1 MRALVVFVLLLKLK
15 YLSRLFYRFEPEWVG
30 EPASDPWRGIR
41 LLAFLN
47 HTSLYEP
54 LFAGVVPNHFLWRLA
69 SRGVL
74 PAAQKTIERPLVGHF
89 FRLVAS
95 QVVPISRKRDAT
107 WNQFLKAIETDSMV
121 ALAPEGRM
129 RRATGLDSK
138 GQPMTV
144 RGGIADIL
152 EAIPEGPMLL
162 AYSGGLHHV
171 QIPGQRWPRLFKTLR
186 MRLEIVDIGEYR
198 ETIMRRAG
206 AEDFKH
212 AVIADLEARRDR
224 HCPIE
229 PSTTSLAPPAAS

>member
-1 MRALVVFVLLLKLK
+1 MRAVIVFLLLLKLK
-15 YLSRLFYRFEPEWVG
+15 YLSRLFYRFETTWVG
-30 EPASDPWRGIR
+30 EPGKHPWSGVR

-47 HTSLYEP
+47 HTSLFEP
-54 LFAGVVPNHFLWRLA
+54 LFAAVVPNHFLWRLA

-74 PAAQKTIERPLVGHF
+74 PAAQKTIDRPLTGLF

-95 QVVPISRKRDAT
+95 RVVPISRKRDAT
-107 WNQFLKAIETDSMV
+107 WDRFLEAIGNDSMV

-186 MRLEIVDIGEYR
+186 IRLEIVDVREYR
-198 ETIMRRAG
+198 ENLRREAG
-206 AEDFKH
+206 EEDFKR

-224 HCPIE
+224 HAPILPGTTSFP
-229 PSTTSLAPPAAS
+229 PSTAA